1 MQHPVAALEAA
12 RLRLARLTVD
22 EKQSLE
28 RVFARGTRL
37 IARTLDVE
45 RVGIWLFEGDHE
57 RLRCVCLYRKSTDS
71 HGAGAVLDLADV
83 PRYANAL
90 RQRRAIVAPDARTD
104 PATAELTAGYLEPL
118 GITSMLD
125 ATLFRHGEV
134 AGVVCHEHV
143 GPPRYWSNEEI
154 GFAESVADLVALVM
168 EQAAHIEARRALEE
182 LTHRAQ
188 EDRRLAALGHLAAA
202 LAHDFNNLLSIVQVR
217 AEQIVGL
224 PDGPAPATDYAR
236 VIVDTVRRSRD
247 LTRQLAELGRGHEE
261 PVECAEVD
269 RVVAASESLLSSMA
283 PAGRTLTVH
292 LAAGTTR
299 VHLARVALERLLVNL
314 VANAFDAS
322 TPGDV
327 VDVETSTVA
336 GVDGAYAV
344 LRVTDRGLGIEP
356 ETLSRIFEPY
366 FTTRRAAGG
375 SGLGLAIVHAL
386 VQRAGG
392 FIDVQTVPGQGTTV
406 RVSLPVAPE

>member
-12 RLRLARLTVD
+12 RLRLARLAVD
-22 EKQSLE
+22 ERQSLD

-45 RVGIWLFEGDHE
+45 RVGIWLFEGARE
-57 RLRCVCLYRKSTDS
+57 RLRCVCLYQRSTDT
-71 HGAGAVLDLADV
+71 HGGGAVIELADV
-83 PRYANAL
+83 PRYRNAL
-90 RQRRAIVAPDARTD
+90 EQRLAIVADDARTD
-104 PATAELTAGYLEPL
+104 PATSELAADYLVPL

-125 ATLFRHGEV
+125 AALYRHGEV
-134 AGVVCHEHV
+134 AGVVCHEHI
-143 GPPRYWSNEEI
+143 GTPRHWTKEEI

-188 EDRRLAALGHLAAA
+188 EDRRLASLGRLAAA
-202 LAHDFNNLLSIVQVR
+202 IAHDFNNLLSIVQVR

-224 PDGPAPATDYAR
+224 ADGSATATEYAR
-236 VIVDTVRRSRD
+236 VIVDTVRRSRE
-247 LTRQLAELGRGHEE
+247 LTRQLAEMGRGHEE
-261 PVECAEVD
+261 PIECAGLD
-269 RVVAASESLLSSMA
+269 QVVAATERMLSSMA
-283 PAGRTLTVH
+283 PEGRTLAIR
-292 LAAGTTR
+292 LGAGTTPVR
-299 VHLARVALERLLVNL
+299 LSRVALERLLINL

-322 TPGDV
+322 RAGDV
-327 VDVETSTVA
+327 VGVETSTVP
-336 GVDGAYAV
+336 GVEGTYAM
-344 LRVTDRGLGIEP
+344 LRVSDRGHGIEP

-375 SGLGLAIVHAL
+375 SGLGLAIVHAI

-392 FIDVQTVPGQGTTV
+392 FIDVETVPGTGTTV
-406 RVSLPVAPE
+406 CVSLPVAAS